1 MKYVVI
7 VLTMLTLFFG
17 GILIGMEKEDV
28 QRADLPPAA
37 GQQPAPEQQEGEL
50 TASSTFDGT
59 GNAAVMEKTAPVTDE
74 GADGSFVQR
83 LASGL
88 GSIFSGICSGFI
100 TAVEQ
105 LSNALFG

>member
-28 QRADLPPAA
+28 QRADLP
-37 GQQPAPEQQEGEL
+37 PAPEQQEGEL